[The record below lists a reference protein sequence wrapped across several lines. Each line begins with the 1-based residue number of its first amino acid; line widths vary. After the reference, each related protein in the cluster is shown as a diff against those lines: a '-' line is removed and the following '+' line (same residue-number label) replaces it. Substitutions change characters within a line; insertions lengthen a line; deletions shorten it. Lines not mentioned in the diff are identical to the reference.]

1 MYGTLVLVSE
11 HRHGERSISAFS
23 TLLKNTYMY
32 QPRNQ
37 ETEEVQQLA
46 MCLCIIS
53 RHQKG
58 GVQGR

>member
-11 HRHGERSISAFS
+11 HRHGERSVSAFP

-32 QPRNQ
+32 QPRI
-37 ETEEVQQLA
+37 EEVQQLA